1 MFIQEDDFIKFLTN
15 PESEKEVKV
24 ELFGDFPGAE
34 NVLILTDDNFEQILE
49 SEKSLL
55 VMFYAPW
62 CGHCTQMK
70 PAYADASA
78 KLAENKSN
86 GKLGVLDCT
95 VHSKVQEKFKIQ
107 GFPTLKYFENGVFKN
122 DYSGK
127 RTAEAFILFMKN
139 ENSSKDEL

>member
-1 MFIQEDDFIKFLTN
+1 
-15 PESEKEVKV
+15 
-24 ELFGDFPGAE
+24 
-34 NVLILTDDNFEQILE
+34 
-49 SEKSLL
+49 
-55 VMFYAPW
+55 MFYAPW

-78 KLAENKSN
+78 KLAESKSN
-86 GKLGVLDCT
+86 GKLAVLDCT

-107 GFPTLKYFENGVFKN
+107 GFPTLKYFENGIFKN

-127 RTAEAFILFMKN
+127 RTAEAFIVFMKN